1 MQERYCT
8 CGRKITV
15 TFIRTPKGWVA
26 ALLPRASAP
35 QAATRCPACGRK
47 LDIDALR

>member
-15 TFIRTPKGWVA
+15 TFTLTPKGWA
-26 ALLPRASAP
+26 ATLLPRAAEP
-35 QAATRCPACGRK
+35 RAATCCPNCGRK